1 MEMEREVG
9 LRPDGAVWLPERR
22 AAVSS
27 ILLKLAGM
35 GVRVPEHTGDDEVL
49 HLAGDLFAR
58 YREQTRLLSEHLCPA
73 DRRIQDYIDG
83 LRAAA
88 AFPEP
93 VRLPGETLILD
104 HYGLAR
110 ELSLPIDA
118 QAWQN
123 ELVSS
128 HRLDNGVLHNPVNDR
143 RTTQGVF
150 HVAEGGLPIP
160 ADKTRVPLKA
170 YLRLLQEAL
179 RPPAPLMRLPFAANW
194 PEPVETMVSLLL
206 RPLVCPAAP
215 KVTPEKRMEVRF
227 FAPGGL
233 VSNLDFVESIFGNA
247 GDPHLSGNDAALDV
261 DGWTGHSGCVIL
273 APHLT
278 RLRKK
283 DLGLPHASRAT
294 DAERA
299 AGMCWEEEGEL
310 YNDGRPFKLTS
321 RDIQGVMVTILA
333 DNYFGYCKKEV
344 KTQIG
349 YSANLFG
356 LAEEEHAGGA
366 LAFATFNLGD
376 HFVPELVRIV
386 TAKHSFAEVLAL
398 VGARAKFHPSGYA
411 TDALY
416 PEIHYMPEDMEID
429 VHSQDIK
436 WTRHGKEQHLKL
448 LPGRIYIHPSG
459 YKIRMARHR
468 AAPSWRLIG
477 TVPEGAFCHK
487 PCTVSGGGK
496 SEISKSL
503 VDAVLPGSF
512 YVGSFEDD
520 MALVQAIFDRSYDDV
535 RLPDLRSADGRGPA
549 RPILSPDRSLGSV
562 IKLLTPNPAEF
573 TPEYNAWLE
582 SIPNHV
588 RALVFVIKRFYRPE
602 WGEDWRSRFSVDI
615 INGAPGHEF
624 KYEGRRLVANYLR
637 IGREENGAWRTY
649 KLRQDFVAADK
660 VQMEDDITASVV
672 VPARRLAGL
681 PGEYDGHPSLKLAQ
695 NCEYR
700 LFQRP
705 DDAIHPGQDRQTE
718 EDMAGSGLFC
728 SNFQPLTP
736 EDARDIVED
745 VALHDAFTPPM
756 RDHVARNAARGGGGY
771 SICSARPRL
780 IGGKPTKNPRYLQVR
795 PDLARPRD
803 RYVAEMGARLYRR
816 LPLHE
821 PVLFPVISVLSGRR
835 NNRPEEG
842 IRPLCVYGPIHY
854 QELPELFMDYVC
866 SLTGTSPSTTGAG
879 SEGALTKG
887 PFNALAATADL
898 NNALVSMLL
907 TGYAGFSSPAGYIGP
922 RYRVDHDI
930 SLLIPEIWC
939 RLFPHERDPKRLI
952 EAGHLEKLEDYE
964 LAGKPVLASRLG
976 HRITAKFVHTYFG
989 RVFDNP
995 TAVFTEEILRPE
1007 LQDPAVFADGV
1018 ANIVEAQHRVA
1029 AAYFTDGT
1037 IEDAC
1042 PPLRALLHIM
1052 AHGQFEGKDAG
1063 HPEIRA
1069 LFTREALLA
1078 SDWYHERLAIKQRR
1092 DKALWERHA
1101 RSLTEFLARA
1111 GHRDEAVRLGIAE
1124 RLEHAR
1130 AELERVSAP
1139 GYLSSLIG
1147 TIGADPIHRPVHGRS
1162 RGDQD
1167 IPAEARGQVRLGQVS
1182 GAGA

>member
-1 MEMEREVG
+1 MELERAVG

-22 AAVSS
+22 TAIRS
-27 ILLKLAGM
+27 ILLKLAAM
-35 GVRVPEHTGDDEVL
+35 GVQLPADTGDQDVL
-49 HLAGDLFAR
+49 QLTGDLFAR

-73 DRRIQDYIDG
+73 DRRIQDYIDA
-83 LRAAA
+83 LLSAAD
-88 AFPEP
+88 FPEA

-110 ELSLPIDA
+110 ELSLPVDA
-118 QAWQN
+118 DTWHN
-123 ELVSS
+123 ELVTS

-160 ADKTRVPLKA
+160 ADKTRVPLMA

-179 RPPAPLMRLPFAANW
+179 HPPAHLLRLPFTANW
-194 PEPVETMVSLLL
+194 PQPVETMVSLLL
-206 RPLVCPAAP
+206 RPLVCPAVP
-215 KVTPEKRMEVRF
+215 KVLPEKRMEVRF
-227 FAPGGL
+227 FVPGGL

-247 GDPHLSGNDAALDV
+247 GDPYLPGADAALDV
-261 DGWTGHSGCVIL
+261 DHWTGHSGCVIL

-283 DLGLPHASRAT
+283 DLGLPHVSRAT
-294 DAERA
+294 EAERA
-299 AGMCWEEEGEL
+299 AGMCWSDENEL
-310 YNDGRPFKLTS
+310 YNNGRPFKITS
-321 RDIQGVMVTILA
+321 RSIDGVMVTILA

-376 HFVPELVRIV
+376 RFLPDLVRIV
-386 TAKHSFAEVLAL
+386 SANHRLAEVLRL
-398 VGARAKFHPSGYA
+398 LGDRVRLHDTGYA
-411 TDALY
+411 TDALH

-429 VHSQDIK
+429 VTRQDVK
-436 WTRHGKEQHLKL
+436 WVSKGHEQHLKL
-448 LPGRIYIHPSG
+448 LPGRIYLHPSG
-459 YKIRMARHR
+459 YKIRMAKHR

-496 SEISKSL
+496 SEISKNL
-503 VDAVLPGSF
+503 VDALLPGSF
-512 YVGSFEDD
+512 YVRSFEDD
-520 MALVQAIFDRSYDDV
+520 MALVQNIFDRNYEDV
-535 RLPDLRSADGRGPA
+535 RLPEARSGDGRGPS
-549 RPILSPDRSLGSV
+549 RPFLSPDRSLGSV
-562 IKLLTPNPAEF
+562 IKLLTPSLAEF
-573 TPEYNAWLE
+573 TPQYNTWLE

-602 WGEDWRSRFSVDI
+602 WGDDWRPHFSVDI
-615 INGAPGHEF
+615 INGAPGHEL

-637 IGREENGAWRTY
+637 IGREESSAWRTY

-672 VPARRLAGL
+672 VPARRLVGL
-681 PGEYDGHPSLKLAQ
+681 PGEYDGHPSLKLAE
-695 NCEYR
+695 NCEFR

-705 DDAIHPGQDRQTE
+705 DDAIHPGLDRQTE
-718 EDMAGSGLFC
+718 EDMARPGLFC
-728 SNFQPLTP
+728 SNFQPLTR
-736 EDARDIVED
+736 EDAQRIVED
-745 VALHDAFTPPM
+745 VAVHDAFTKPM
-756 RDHVARNAARGGGGY
+756 RDHVARNAARTDGGY
-771 SICSARPRL
+771 SICSAEPRL
-780 IGGKPTKNPRYLQVR
+780 VGGQRTKNPRYLQVR
-795 PDLARPRD
+795 PDLAQPLD
-803 RYVAEMGARLYRR
+803 RYVAEMGARLNRR
-816 LPLHE
+816 LPLHA

-835 NNRPEEG
+835 NNRPENG
-842 IRPLCVYGPIHY
+842 SRPLCVYGPIHY

-907 TGYAGFSSPAGYIGP
+907 TGYAGFSSAAGFIGP

-964 LAGKPVLASRLG
+964 IAGKKVLASRLG
-976 HRITAKFVHTYFG
+976 YRITAKFVHNFFG
-989 RVFDNP
+989 RVFDSP

-1007 LQDPAVFADGV
+1007 TQDAAVFADGV
-1018 ANIVEAQHRVA
+1018 NNIVEAQQRVA
-1029 AAYFTDGT
+1029 EAYFTDGT

-1042 PPLRALLHIM
+1042 PPLKALLHIM
-1052 AHGQFEGKDAG
+1052 ARGHHEGKDAT

-1069 LFTREALLA
+1069 LFTRDVLLT
-1078 SDWYHERLAIKQRR
+1078 SDWYQERLAIKQQR
-1092 DKALWERHA
+1092 DVALWERHT
-1101 RSLTEFLARA
+1101 RSLAEFLARA
-1111 GHRDEAVRLGIAE
+1111 GHREEAERLGIAQ

-1139 GYLSSLIG
+1139 AYLTALVG
-1147 TIGADPIHRPVHGRS
+1147 TIGADPIHRPLRGRPERES
-1162 RGDQD
+1162 R
-1167 IPAEARGQVRLGQVS
+1167 IAV
-1182 GAGA
+1182 GAGR

>member
-1 MEMEREVG
+1 MELERAVG
-9 LRPDGAVWLPERR
+9 LSPDGTVWLPERR
-22 AAVSS
+22 TAIRS
-27 ILLKLAGM
+27 ILLKLAAM
-35 GVRVPEHTGDDEVL
+35 GVQLPADTGDQDVL
-49 HLAGDLFAR
+49 QLAADLFAR

-73 DRRIQDYIDG
+73 DRRIQNYIDR
-83 LRAAA
+83 LLAAVE
-88 AFPEP
+88 FPEP

-110 ELSLPIDA
+110 ELSLPVDA
-118 QAWQN
+118 DSWQN

-128 HRLDNGVLHNPVNDR
+128 YRLDNGVLHNPVNDR

-160 ADKTRVPLKA
+160 ADKTRVPL
-170 YLRLLQEAL
+170 RTFVHLLQEAL
-179 RPPAPLMRLPFAANW
+179 RPAPHLLRLPFAANW
-194 PEPVETMVSLLL
+194 AEPVETMVSLLL
-206 RPLVCPAAP
+206 RPLVCPEVPRVA
-215 KVTPEKRMEVRF
+215 PEKRNEIRF

-247 GDPHLSGNDAALDV
+247 GDPYLPNNDAALDV

-283 DLGLPHASRAT
+283 DVGLPHVSRAT
-294 DAERA
+294 EVERA
-299 AGMCWEEEGEL
+299 AGMSWESENEL
-310 YNDGRPFKLTS
+310 YNEGRPFKATS
-321 RDIQGVMVTILA
+321 RGMEGVMVTILA

-356 LAEEEHAGGA
+356 MAEEEHAGGA

-376 HFVPELVRIV
+376 RFTPDLVRV
-386 TAKHSFAEVLAL
+386 VGANHRFAEVLAL
-398 VGARAKFHPSGYA
+398 VGQRAKYHESGYA
-411 TDALY
+411 TDAIY

-429 VHSQDIK
+429 VHRQDIK
-436 WTRHGKEQHLKL
+436 WTSKGQEQHLKL

-459 YKIRMARHR
+459 YKIRMTKHR

-512 YVGSFEDD
+512 YVGSFDDD
-520 MALVQAIFDRSYDDV
+520 MALVQAIFDRDYDDA
-535 RLPDLRSADGRGPA
+535 RLAEPRPSEGRGPS
-549 RPILSPDRSLGSV
+549 RPILSPERSLGSV

-573 TPEYNAWLE
+573 TPGYNAWLE
-582 SIPNHV
+582 SIPNYV
-588 RALVFVIKRFYRPE
+588 RALVFVIKRFYRAE
-602 WGEDWRSRFSVDI
+602 WGADWRSHFSVDI
-615 INGAPGHEF
+615 INGAPGHEL

-637 IGREENGAWRTY
+637 IGREESGAWRTY

-672 VPARRLAGL
+672 VPARRLVGL
-681 PGEYDGHPSLKLAQ
+681 PGEYDGHPSLKLSQ
-695 NCEYR
+695 NCEFR

-705 DDAIHPGQDRQTE
+705 DDAIHPGLDRQTE
-718 EDMAGSGLFC
+718 EDMAGPGLFC
-728 SNFQPLTP
+728 SNFQPLDR
-736 EDARDIVED
+736 EDTQRIVED
-745 VALHDAFTPPM
+745 VAVHDAFTPPM
-756 RDHVARNAARGGGGY
+756 REHVARNAARTDDGF
-771 SICSARPRL
+771 SICSAQPRL
-780 IGGKPTKNPRYLQVR
+780 IGGKPTKNPRYLQLR

-803 RYVAEMGARLYRR
+803 RYVAEMGARLNRR
-816 LPLHE
+816 LPLHK
-821 PVLFPVISVLSGRR
+821 PLLFPVISVLSGRR
-835 NNRPEEG
+835 NNRPEDG
-842 IRPLCVYGPIHY
+842 IRALCVYGPIHY

-866 SLTGTSPSTTGAG
+866 SVTGTSPSTTGAG

-907 TGYAGFSSPAGYIGP
+907 TGYAGFSSAAGFIGP

-952 EAGHLEKLEDYE
+952 EAGHLEQLRDFEY
-964 LAGKPVLASRLG
+964 AGKTVLASRLG
-976 HRITAKFVHTYFG
+976 WRITAKFVHNFFG

-995 TAVFTEEILRPE
+995 TTVLTEEILRPE
-1007 LQDPAVFADGV
+1007 TQDLAVFADGV
-1018 ANIVEAQHRVA
+1018 NNIVEAQQRVA
-1029 AAYFTDGT
+1029 TQYFADGT
-1037 IEDAC
+1037 IDDAC
-1042 PPLRALLHIM
+1042 PPLKALLHIM
-1052 AHGQFEGKDAG
+1052 AHGQYEGKDAS

-1069 LFTREALLA
+1069 LFTRESLLA
-1078 SDWYHERLAIKQRR
+1078 SNWYQERLAIKQKR
-1092 DKALWERHA
+1092 DASLWQHHV

-1111 GHRDEAVRLGIAE
+1111 GHREEAERLGIAK
-1124 RLEHAR
+1124 RLEHAC

-1139 GYLSSLIG
+1139 EYLTSLVG
-1147 TIGADPIHRPVHGRS
+1147 TIGADPIHRPAHESRDPGPGSAEKGRRAS
-1162 RGDQD
+1162 RPGA
-1167 IPAEARGQVRLGQVS
+1167 PAA
-1182 GAGA
+1182 